1 MSPVSET
8 SVPQL
13 KKQPVTV
20 WSTLQPQVSGQRS
33 LLPVVSALP
42 QLSWQKCQSCHRRKL
57 QVKYIW
63 RKKIFSSYN
72 IISGRRVSFW
82 NRSLTGFQFTV
93 QFWRIWWANTR
104 TIRFSPVLSR
114 SSWIKVE
121 NKYFSDNLQ
130 NLYLIIC
137 IISIIVN
144 HEMCSKLFILSLL
157 HIFLN
162 YFLLLL
168 NQLLVKLV
176 SFYETK
182 IHTNIVTII
191 SFWIT
196 ERNWS
201 KNYYPSFS
209 TSGIKIQK
217 IVRSRKV

>member
-1 MSPVSET
+1 M
-8 SVPQL
+8 
-13 KKQPVTV
+13 
-20 WSTLQPQVSGQRS
+20 
-33 LLPVVSALP
+33 
-42 QLSWQKCQSCHRRKL
+42 
-57 QVKYIW
+57 
-63 RKKIFSSYN
+63 
-72 IISGRRVSFW
+72 SFW

-130 NLYLIIC
+130 ILYLIIC

-144 HEMCSKLFILSLL
+144 HEMCSKLFILSLSV

-162 YFLLLL
+162 YFLLFL

-182 IHTNIVTII
+182 IHTNELHYYII
-191 SFWIT
+191 SFWT
-196 ERNWS
+196 EKNMHGESDVEVWCVDMRLPWRPLDTCSQLSIFVFYNLLL
-201 KNYYPSFS
+201 KQVTENYYDINIFRKFRWMHFLVKIN
-209 TSGIKIQK
+209 IKCIFCP
-217 IVRSRKV
+217 